1 MVGILFFIWSTD
13 MQPLTRLVTHHYA
26 LFTIHKKLYLC
37 ASKKIIIMANIEFNN
52 KTYEMDGDG
61 FMVHPEEWNK
71 ELAAEIAKADGIT
84 EMTENHWKVV
94 DCIRANYE
102 EKGIA
107 PMVRT
112 ICKTANLKLKD
123 IYELFP
129 LGPARGACRV
139 AGLPKP
145 EGCV

>member
-1 MVGILFFIWSTD
+1 MILFGNHNQEPRQKSLLFI
-13 MQPLTRLVTHHYA
+13 LYHI
-26 LFTIHKKLYLC
+26 LFTIPKKLYLC
-37 ASKKIIIMANIEFNN
+37 ASKIIIIMANIEFNN